1 MISKYEAASYNKCSF
16 LDEHVYLC
24 LLCYKWLYFSIS
36 QKWLIAADVERI
48 RELLWCVI
56 CCCWI
61 IFLIQTVNVVRKVWT
76 KNKIKWKKKC
86 TQKVK
91 PTSVNYVYIYNASDR
106 NTYLYTFI
114 LMLSTI
120 IKKSKCLVS
129 KRLIAHIF
137 HSATFRQLYWLF
149 NTFYKLRKDILVVL
163 VFHQHG

>member
-1 MISKYEAASYNKCSF
+1 MST
-16 LDEHVYLC
+16 
-24 LLCYKWLYFSIS
+24 SIC
-36 QKWLIAADVERI
+36 AY
-48 RELLWCVI
+48 CVI
-56 CCCWI
+56 NDFTFLSVKSDWSQQMWKEYVSCYGVLFAVVGL
-61 IFLIQTVNVVRKVWT
+61 FLIQTENVVRKVWT
-76 KNKIKWKKKC
+76 KNKIKYKKNA
-86 TQKVK
+86 QKVK
-91 PTSVNYVYIYNASDR
+91 PTSVNITILIQHSDIYIPYH
-106 NTYLYTFI
+106 THI